1 MLNVY
6 HLSLPDPPSIL
17 SYAPAV
23 PYGYIR
29 VSPVSSDFDLLGV
42 MGLLAENLIV
52 GTGKV
57 RVFICLASFLVG
69 YHMLSLSL
77 LYTPAI
83 QGL

>member
-1 MLNVY
+1 MFTICPFQI
-6 HLSLPDPPSIL
+6 HLPSCL
-17 SYAPAV
+17 MPQQSHMDTS
-23 PYGYIR
+23 

-57 RVFICLASFLVG
+57 RVFICLVSFLVG